1 VIFVDN
7 KTGGFKMKKCSLI
20 FIFCVL
26 FLFDCATNLPM
37 TSSLNDFVMM
47 GTKVNSTE
55 KVNFTYESKIIDC
68 LIKPYNKDK
77 EGEITSHPGFN
88 QTESSTLGRMLNEYF
103 GNKFTQLNQGGDSEI
118 KVVLQDFWIEQY
130 STDSQGQQL
139 LAAFVGGEINTM
151 CIAKVKVLLIVT
163 KNSEESTKIIST
175 SSEDSYVQGIG
186 TGTST
191 SNIYRGKESLEYI
204 HARNINKANNK
215 IIMMINSYLE
225 ELGF

>member
-1 VIFVDN
+1 MKKFQVIFIVV
-7 KTGGFKMKKCSLI
+7 FA
-20 FIFCVL
+20 L
-26 FLFDCATNLPM
+26 FLVNCATNLPM

-47 GTKVNSTE
+47 GTKVNISE
-55 KVNFTYESKIIDC
+55 NVGFVYESNIIDG

-77 EGEITSHPGFN
+77 ETEITSHPGFN

-103 GNKFTQLNQGGDSEI
+103 GNKFTQLNQGDSSKI

-130 STDSQGQQL
+130 STDSQGMQL
-139 LAAFVGGEINTM
+139 LAAFAGGEINTM
-151 CIAKVKVLLIVT
+151 CIAKVKVLLTIN
-163 KNSEESTKIIST
+163 KNSEEFTKIIST

-191 SNIYRGKESLEYI
+191 SNIYRGKDSLQYT

-225 ELGF
+225 EIGL

>member
-1 VIFVDN
+1 
-7 KTGGFKMKKCSLI
+7 
-20 FIFCVL
+20 
-26 FLFDCATNLPM
+26 
-37 TSSLNDFVMM
+37 
-47 GTKVNSTE
+47 
-55 KVNFTYESKIIDC
+55 
-68 LIKPYNKDK
+68 
-77 EGEITSHPGFN
+77 
-88 QTESSTLGRMLNEYF
+88 
-103 GNKFTQLNQGGDSEI
+103 
-118 KVVLQDFWIEQY
+118 
-130 STDSQGQQL
+130 
-139 LAAFVGGEINTM
+139 M

-225 ELGF
+225 EIGF